1 MPKFN
6 SVIRK
11 FSSKGE
17 KTGWTYVDI
26 PQDILTKLRLKD
38 KKAFR
43 IKGVIDD
50 IKFEKLSTYPV
61 GNGEFIIAINTALK
75 KKLGKK
81 EGAMVSVSL
90 ELDTSKSLE
99 SKELLLALKEE
110 PEALKAFNA
119 QLLSHRNYFHRYVD
133 AAKGADTKAGRIV
146 NVINAMYR
154 KQNYGEMIRSLKGK
168 AIRA

>member
-1 MPKFN
+1 MPKFS

-26 PQDILTKLRLKD
+26 PKDILTKLRLKD

-61 GNGEFIIAINTALK
+61 GNGEFIIASN
-75 KKLGKK
+75 
-81 EGAMVSVSL
+81 
-90 ELDTSKSLE
+90 
-99 SKELLLALKEE
+99 
-110 PEALKAFNA
+110 
-119 QLLSHRNYFHRYVD
+119 
-133 AAKGADTKAGRIV
+133 
-146 NVINAMYR
+146 
-154 KQNYGEMIRSLKGK
+154 GECIT
-168 AIRA
+168 